1 MNRIRDIL
9 RTRDDRK
16 LLVPFLTV
24 GYPSLRTCIELTRTA
39 IDSGADM
46 VELGMPFSDPM
57 ADGPQ
62 IQYSSQVALDNGTS
76 LNEVLTAVEQVRA
89 KSDVPI
95 VLMGYYNPVLAH
107 GTSRFA
113 SRANAAG
120 ADGFIIPDLPIE
132 EAGSFRGSLDKQ
144 DMSAIFLAAPT
155 STPKRVKQINS
166 ASTDF
171 VYAVTIAGVTGSS
184 RSFDTKT
191 DNYLKQLSASL
202 TKPFVAGFGV
212 SSPES
217 AQRLCRYADGVVI
230 GSALIRTYREA
241 RNKKAGR
248 QAIGR
253 LLKSIRRAID

>member
-1 MNRIRDIL
+1 MNRIREML
-9 RTRDDRK
+9 HTRDGRK

-24 GYPSLRTCIELTRTA
+24 GYPNFKTSVELIRTA

-62 IQYSSQVALDNGTS
+62 IQYSSQIALDNGTS
-76 LNEVLTAVEQVRA
+76 MNDVLAAVEQVRA
-89 KSDVPI
+89 ISDVPI
-95 VLMGYYNPVLAH
+95 ILMGYYNPVLAH
-107 GTSRFA
+107 GTARFVRQA
-113 SRANAAG
+113 DTAG
-120 ADGFIIPDLPIE
+120 ADGFIIPDLPID
-132 EAGSFRGSLDKQ
+132 EATTFRNSLDKQ

-155 STPKRVKQINS
+155 STPKRVKQINA

-171 VYAVTIAGVTGSS
+171 VYAVTIAGVTGSG
-184 RSFDTKT
+184 RGFDTTT
-191 DNYLKQLSASL
+191 DNYLQRLSVSL

-212 SSPES
+212 SSRES
-217 AQRLCRYADGVVI
+217 ALRLCHFADGVVI

-241 RNKKAGR
+241 KNKKAGQ

-253 LLKSIRRAID
+253 LLRSIRRAID